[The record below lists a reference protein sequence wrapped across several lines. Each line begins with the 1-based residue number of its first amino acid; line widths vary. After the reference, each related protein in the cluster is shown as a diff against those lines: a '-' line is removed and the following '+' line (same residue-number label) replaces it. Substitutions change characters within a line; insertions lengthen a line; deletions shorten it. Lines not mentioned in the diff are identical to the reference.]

1 MAESKTDRQ
10 QADTVRTTDQPGHRQ
25 VDPGTSTELQ
35 ALRALIVR
43 AVEAHD
49 LDRPDGTLLV
59 AEVEAALSAPLTDNV
74 RARLGTARDIA
85 ARIPV
90 PQVVVAIDGIVSGVD
105 G

>member
-1 MAESKTDRQ
+1 MADSKIDREH
-10 QADTVRTTDQPGHRQ
+10 ADTVRTADPTEHRQ
-25 VDPGTSTELQ
+25 VDPGTSAELE

-49 LDRPDGTLLV
+49 LDRPDGTRLV
-59 AEVEAALSAPLTDNV
+59 AEVEAALTAPHLAVV
-74 RARLGTARDIA
+74 RGRLDAAKDIA

-90 PQVVVAIDGIVSGVD
+90 SQVVAAIDGITSGME